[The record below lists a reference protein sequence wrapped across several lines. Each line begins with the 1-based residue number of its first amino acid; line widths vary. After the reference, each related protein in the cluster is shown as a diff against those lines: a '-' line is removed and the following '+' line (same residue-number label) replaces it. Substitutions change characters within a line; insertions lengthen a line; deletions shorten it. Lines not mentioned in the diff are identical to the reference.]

1 MTITPQRQKLYTGAS
16 GMSDDSHAELP
27 VTVVSQLKMSGQENN
42 STQPFRSP
50 KPQDLEGEV
59 FEGISDNG
67 QDKLKCH
74 IRKLLGQGG
83 MGYVYRAENLAHQ
96 RALKILN
103 FACLV
108 DRETVDRFKR
118 ETYSTSKIKHINVIR
133 ILFQGTAQDGRPFFL
148 MPLLDGQSLSELMRQ
163 RHKLPI
169 IESLEIFIDICAGLA
184 AAHKVNV
191 IHRDIKPANIMI
203 LAGTTPDV
211 EIRGGTEPLART
223 RDQAA
228 TDKLHKVVIVDFGI
242 AKVLPESGDPTMKQT
257 TTGNIFGTPLYMSPE
272 QCLGRPIDNRSDIYA
287 MGCLMYEIL
296 TGAPPF
302 VGSQNLAT
310 MNMHVTEPPP
320 RLTSL
325 PGESSR
331 MVEQLNSII
340 LRCLQK
346 DPAQRYQSITEVQD
360 DLEAAKQSLQKPIP
374 MAAIGNLKSA
384 LWLRFASF
392 SQALFQESKRYAVPI
407 SLCTVILVIGIAMM
421 PYMVAKDPPGSL
433 TEIAWEN
440 VEPLPARTPEAFAV
454 KKKQIFGL
462 YNEEARSTQTPKGI
476 PITPDAFTIMK
487 DAGDLFFKNQ
497 KYKEALNLYKG
508 AIDVG
513 NFLVLKDI
521 ETQASNMGSACLSA
535 AFCSLKI
542 KDYRK
547 AILYAKTGLEVAK
560 KSSMRQ
566 DDQALFYGILSV
578 SNIGLRNE
586 PEAASNATVF
596 MSYLDKS
603 EFKPE
608 ESYDIAPLVSV
619 IGDFYLTTGHLDKAA
634 SAYSKAQKAWN
645 EFDDRGKYNEGVS
658 DCRLGLVARE
668 RARSVQDLSA
678 AADLF
683 QKSFALFPNQGA
695 TSDGARARTKFYE
708 ASTYW
713 QMKTWN
719 GFLKALSV
727 RKEAVDIWSELKKR

>member
-1 MTITPQRQKLYTGAS
+1 MTHTPQRQKLYTGAS
-16 GMSDDSHAELP
+16 GMSDDSHAELS
-27 VTVVSQLKMSGQENN
+27 VTEVSQRKMSGQHRD

-50 KPQDLEGEV
+50 RPQDLEGQL

-67 QDKLKCH
+67 QDKIKCH
-74 IRKLLGQGG
+74 VHELLGQGG
-83 MGYVYRAENLAHQ
+83 MGYVYRAENFSHQ

-108 DRETVDRFKR
+108 DLETVERFKR
-118 ETYSTSKIKHINVIR
+118 ETHSTSKIDHINVIR

-148 MPLLDGQSLSELMRQ
+148 MPLLDGQSLSGLMRQ

-169 IESLEIFIDICAGLA
+169 MESLEIFIDICAGLE

-203 LAGTTPDV
+203 LPGTTPDA
-211 EIRGGTEPLART
+211 EIRGGIPSFTRT
-223 RDQAA
+223 LDQAV
-228 TDKLHKVVIVDFGI
+228 TNKLHKVVLVDFGI

-272 QCLGRPIDNRSDIYA
+272 QCLGKRIDNRSDIYA

-296 TGAPPF
+296 TGSPPF
-302 VGSQNLAT
+302 VGAQNLAT
-310 MNMHVTEPPP
+310 MNMHITAPPP

-340 LRCLQK
+340 LRALQK
-346 DPAQRYQSITEVQD
+346 DPAQRYQSITEMQT
-360 DLEAAKQSLQKPIP
+360 DLEAAKECLQEPVH
-374 MAAIGNLKSA
+374 MAAISNLKSA
-384 LWLRFASF
+384 LWLRIASF
-392 SQALFQESKRYAVPI
+392 SQALFQESRRHVVPI

-421 PYMVAKDPPGSL
+421 PYVVARDPTGSL

-440 VEPLPARTPEAFAV
+440 VEPLPARTPEVFAA

-462 YNEEARSTQTPKGI
+462 YNQEARSTQTPKGI

-535 AFCSLKI
+535 AFCSLK
-542 KDYRK
+542 
-547 AILYAKTGLEVAK
+547 
-560 KSSMRQ
+560 
-566 DDQALFYGILSV
+566 
-578 SNIGLRNE
+578 LR
-586 PEAASNATVF
+586 
-596 MSYLDKS
+596 D
-603 EFKPE
+603 
-608 ESYDIAPLVSV
+608 
-619 IGDFYLTTGHLDKAA
+619 
-634 SAYSKAQKAWN
+634 
-645 EFDDRGKYNEGVS
+645 
-658 DCRLGLVARE
+658 
-668 RARSVQDLSA
+668 
-678 AADLF
+678 
-683 QKSFALFPNQGA
+683 
-695 TSDGARARTKFYE
+695 
-708 ASTYW
+708 
-713 QMKTWN
+713 
-719 GFLKALSV
+719 
-727 RKEAVDIWSELKKR
+727 